1 MNKQIVLKKNV
12 TYEKAF
18 ENDDHMD
25 LMNLTTKKIQQIKYD
40 IFREMGFSQEEIL
53 DFMSKLKQYRY
64 VDSMNEIKVGNFVRW
79 IDISVPDSPTFSLN
93 RGAIVAEVK
102 VVDDGISLLLKT
114 FDYKYFQIEL
124 DKNLIFQKLSAQESV
139 ILSALDHVNNDA

>member
-1 MNKQIVLKKNV
+1 
-12 TYEKAF
+12 
-18 ENDDHMD
+18 
-25 LMNLTTKKIQQIKYD
+25 
-40 IFREMGFSQEEIL
+40 
-53 DFMSKLKQYRY
+53 
-64 VDSMNEIKVGNFVRW
+64 
-79 IDISVPDSPTFSLN
+79 VPDSPTFSLN

-139 ILSALDHVNNDA
+139 ILSALDHVSSDA